1 MLKELQL
8 PDVKEHKINNKLLSI
23 NMQELVHQ
31 RYKL

>member
-8 PDVKEHKINNKLLSI
+8 PDVKEYKINNKLLSI
-23 NMQELVHQ
+23 NMQELVYQ